1 MKRVLY
7 IGYLKEQSDW
17 GFFATENI
25 LALEKAGYDV
35 VCRSIDF
42 NTTGRIDGRI
52 AHLFSKDSGKDNF
65 DVTFQHIFPNHMVK
79 SDKFGKC
86 VAITPNASIPW
97 STWQDGLELMDEVV
111 ELQNVQS
118 FSPETYAKNYSGVSV
133 PSMDAAFKFYTIASA
148 RSLPAILRCF
158 HSEFDVDESVY
169 LIIQKE
175 QGGGVDYH
183 SLITSVKKTIGLMPL
198 ESYKKDMVVDGYDT
212 PESRYQLHTYCQA
225 FLSENKLELDRNDT
239 EASLMGN
246 TVIMAQSTPD
256 RIQGVKSQPIRNIG
270 FYRRLTRKIQ
280 DVNIRRQSVERAL
293 FPDLNNAR
301 SFDLAVD
308 EKCLA
313 TEMRKSFETWK
324 ENPIKFK
331 DFAGSSEAVKLI
343 QEDSIATFRK
353 IIGE

>member
-25 LALEKAGYDV
+25 LALEKAGYEV

-42 NTTGRIDGRI
+42 NTTGRVDRRI

-86 VAITPNASIPW
+86 VAITPTASIPW
-97 STWQDGLELMDEVV
+97 STWQDGLDLMDEVV
-111 ELQNVQS
+111 ELHNIQS
-118 FSPETYAKNYSGVSV
+118 FSPKTYANNYSGVSV

-158 HSEFDVDESVY
+158 HSEFDVDESVH

-175 QGGGVDYH
+175 QNSGVNYH
-183 SLITSVKKTIGLMPL
+183 DLITSVKNTIGLMPL

-239 EASLMGN
+239 EALLMGN
-246 TVIMAQSTPD
+246 TVIMAQSTPN
-256 RIQGVKSQPIRNIG
+256 RRVV
-270 FYRRLTRKIQ
+270 RLTRKIQ
-280 DVNIRRQSVERAL
+280 DVKIRKQSVEKAL

>member
-7 IGYLKEQSDW
+7 IGYLKEKSDW

-42 NTTGRIDGRI
+42 TTTGRVDNRI
-52 AHLFSKDSGKDNF
+52 AHLFNKDSGNDKF

-86 VAITPNASIPW
+86 VAITPTEFPW
-97 STWQDGLELMDEVV
+97 STWQDGLDLMDDVV
-111 ELQNVQS
+111 LLEEIQS
-118 FSPETYAKNYSGVSV
+118 FSPETYSNNYNGISV
-133 PSMDAAFKFYTIASA
+133 PSMDADFKFYTIASA

-158 HSEFDVDESVY
+158 HTEFGVDEPVH

-175 QGGGVDYH
+175 KKEGLDFH

-212 PESRYQLHTYCQA
+212 ELSRYQLHAYCQA
-225 FLSENKLELDRNDT
+225 FLSENKLELDRNNS
-239 EASLMGN
+239 EAIFMGN
-246 TVIMAQSTPD
+246 PVITGDNTPIGTMTKHMYKIPD
-256 RIQGVKSQPIRNIG
+256 AKIR
-270 FYRRLTRKIQ
+270 K
-280 DVNIRRQSVERAL
+280 QSVEKSL

-301 SFDLAVD
+301 SFELVLDEDHLA
-308 EKCLA
+308 KR
-313 TEMRKSFETWK
+313 MRELFESWKAKPFQFARMADGFEASKSAQYHSIE
-324 ENPIKFK
+324 EFK
-331 DFAGSSEAVKLI
+331 
-343 QEDSIATFRK
+343 Q